1 MKGVPSRI
9 KKEKKVHELVIIGV
23 YGLAHM
29 RHMTKNKYIDSLTKR
44 IYHPTWSCPIAI
56 NV

>member
-23 YGLAHM
+23 YGLSPHEAYDQ
-29 RHMTKNKYIDSLTKR
+29 K
-44 IYHPTWSCPIAI
+44 
-56 NV
+56 